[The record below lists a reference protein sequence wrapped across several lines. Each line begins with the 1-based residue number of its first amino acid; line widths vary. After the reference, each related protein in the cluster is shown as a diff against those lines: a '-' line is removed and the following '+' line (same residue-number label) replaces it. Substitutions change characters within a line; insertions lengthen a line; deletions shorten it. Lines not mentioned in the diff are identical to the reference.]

1 MQQQGK
7 DVCIQGKSGRS
18 NSICNPKCA
27 AKHTTFI
34 PLQKTLHKYR
44 LWRIISPLFF
54 SVQPV
59 EHCPI
64 LALRVG
70 NIMCSLFLATE
81 QMLEAEDVCISLLWA
96 EQP

>member
-1 MQQQGK
+1 ME
-7 DVCIQGKSGRS
+7 
-18 NSICNPKCA
+18 NN
-27 AKHTTFI
+27 F
-34 PLQKTLHKYR
+34 L
-44 LWRIISPLFF
+44 LFF

-59 EHCPI
+59 EYCPI

-70 NIMCSLFLATE
+70 NIMCSVFLVTE

>member
-1 MQQQGK
+1 ME
-7 DVCIQGKSGRS
+7 
-18 NSICNPKCA
+18 NNFP
-27 AKHTTFI
+27 
-34 PLQKTLHKYR
+34 P
-44 LWRIISPLFF
+44 FF

-70 NIMCSLFLATE
+70 NIMCSVFFATE
-81 QMLEAEDVCISLLWA
+81 QMLEAEDVCISLLCA